1 MKVAGLVAE
10 YNPFHNGHVHHLAE
24 TRRLSGADFVVVVMS
39 GNYVQRG
46 TPAVIDKYERAR
58 MALHGGA
65 DLVLELPSLFSTAS
79 AEVFATASVS
89 LLYQLGVVDSIGFGA
104 EYTDLGTLRKIAD
117 VLNHEPEQ
125 VSRDIRDALRSG
137 VNYPSARAQALG
149 SWFADEIE
157 NLDEILEKP
166 NNILAIEYLRALD
179 RLGSSITPMAV
190 KRWHTEHNS
199 EKVYENVAS
208 ATALRSM
215 IYSEDGVERITPY
228 VPAYTAREF
237 ALKMNICTPV
247 RSGDYSQL
255 LQYRLFQERD
265 RLQEYMDFS
274 PELKDRV
281 NNILPCCYSFR
292 EWAEAL
298 KSKTYTHTRVNRAL
312 MHLILG
318 MKEED
323 LKSYAED
330 DYCVYAR
337 VLGFRKEAVPLLS
350 EITKNTAL
358 PIITRMAD
366 APKQL
371 DPHAL
376 RLLQFD
382 VYGSDVYRTIVYSKF
397 GTSLKDDYRA
407 GIIKV

>member
-1 MKVAGLVAE
+1 
-10 YNPFHNGHVHHLAE
+10 
-24 TRRLSGADFVVVVMS
+24 
-39 GNYVQRG
+39 
-46 TPAVIDKYERAR
+46 
-58 MALHGGA
+58 
-65 DLVLELPSLFSTAS
+65 
-79 AEVFATASVS
+79 
-89 LLYQLGVVDSIGFGA
+89 
-104 EYTDLGTLRKIAD
+104 
-117 VLNHEPEQ
+117 
-125 VSRDIRDALRSG
+125 
-137 VNYPSARAQALG
+137 
-149 SWFADEIE
+149 
-157 NLDEILEKP
+157 
-166 NNILAIEYLRALD
+166 
-179 RLGSSITPMAV
+179 
-190 KRWHTEHNS
+190 
-199 EKVYENVAS
+199 
-208 ATALRSM
+208 
-215 IYSEDGVERITPY
+215 
-228 VPAYTAREF
+228 
-237 ALKMNICTPV
+237 
-247 RSGDYSQL
+247 
-255 LQYRLFQERD
+255 
-265 RLQEYMDFS
+265 
-274 PELKDRV
+274 
-281 NNILPCCYSFR
+281 
-292 EWAEAL
+292 
-298 KSKTYTHTRVNRAL
+298 